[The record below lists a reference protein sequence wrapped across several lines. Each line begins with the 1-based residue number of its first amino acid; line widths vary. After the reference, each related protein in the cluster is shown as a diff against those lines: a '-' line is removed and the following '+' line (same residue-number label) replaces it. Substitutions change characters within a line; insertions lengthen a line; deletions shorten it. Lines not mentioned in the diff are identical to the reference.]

1 MKKVVYAVLIISTFL
16 HPFQASSQKGGDP
29 ELFTYGGKSV
39 SKSEFLR
46 MYTKNINN
54 QKPDFSEKALSD
66 YLTLYARF
74 KMKVAEAEKLRMD
87 TLPNIKNELG
97 GYKKQL
103 AKTYLTD
110 KEVTEKL
117 VKEAYERKKKDVRVS
132 HILISVPRGSDDTT
146 ATFKRVDSIYN
157 SIVAGADFDKIA
169 KVVSEDKQ
177 SGKNGGDVGFFTAL
191 QLLYP
196 FESVA
201 YNTPVG
207 GIAKPFK
214 TIYGYHI
221 VKKTAE
227 RPSRGEI
234 QVAQIMVA
242 VQASKGAEGEIASKM
257 RIDSVYNMLKKGGNF
272 ETLVEQYSEDKFSKN
287 TKGTLATFGVGQM
300 TTEFEEAAFALK
312 NPGDISQPVKTKF
325 GYHIIKLIKKTPLQP
340 YDSVKTELTKRIE
353 KDGRID
359 IARQQFTENLKR
371 KLNYKEYPAAL
382 TELITAIPDTTLNNG
397 TYKASNFSRLNGKL
411 FTMDGGTV
419 FTQSDFA
426 NYIETYTKGKIY
438 GGKESTLRSLFKN
451 YTDKALYDYQENKLI
466 DENTEYKNLLTEY
479 QDGIMLF
486 ELTDKSVWSKATVD
500 TSGLKS
506 FYESN
511 KGKYMWPKAI
521 KADLFRA
528 ATEDLAKKIVN
539 EINANPGKSQEEI
552 AKAASGDGPV
562 DKIVYETG
570 KFEQSK
576 FPAGTQFVAGKVSPY
591 YKNEDGSFGVIHC
604 KEVYNE
610 GTQKT
615 LNEAR
620 GYVISDYQEYLEK
633 QWISTLEATYPVK
646 VNQNTLK
653 GMVK

>member
-1 MKKVVYAVLIISTFL
+1 MKKVVYSVFILITLFSSFL
-16 HPFQASSQKGGDP
+16 TLAQKGGDP
-29 ELFTYGGKSV
+29 ELFTYGGRPV
-39 SKSEFLR
+39 GKSEFLR

-54 QKPDFSEKALSD
+54 QKPDFSEKALTD

-74 KMKVAEAEKLRMD
+74 KMKVAEAEKFRMD

-110 KEVTEKL
+110 KEVTDKL
-117 VKEAYERKKKDVRVS
+117 VKEAYDRKKKDVRVS
-132 HILISVPRGSDDTT
+132 HILISVPRGSEDTT
-146 ATFKRVDSIYN
+146 ATFRRVDSIYN
-157 SIVAGADFDKIA
+157 SIVAGADFEKTA

-177 SGKNGGDVGFFTAL
+177 SGKNGGDLGFFTAL
-191 QLLYP
+191 QMIYA

-207 GIAKPFK
+207 AIAKPFK

-227 RPSRGEI
+227 RPSIGDI
-234 QVAQIMVA
+234 QVAQVMIT
-242 VQASKGAEGEIASKM
+242 VQASKGAEGETASKM
-257 RIDSVYNMLKKGGNF
+257 RIDSVYNMLKKGANF
-272 ETLVEQYSEDKFSKN
+272 ENLVEQYSEDKFSKN

-300 TTEFEEAAFALK
+300 TTEFEDAAFALRK
-312 NPGDISQPVKTKF
+312 PGDISSPIKTKF
-325 GYHIIKLIKKTPLQP
+325 GYHVIKLIKKTPLQP
-340 YDSVKTELTKRIE
+340 FDSVKTELAKRIE

-382 TELITAIPDTTLNNG
+382 TELISAIPDSTMTNG
-397 TYKASNFSRLNGKL
+397 TYKASNFSRFNGKL

-466 DENTEYKNLLTEY
+466 DENMEYKNLLTEY

-500 TSGLKS
+500 TTGLKTY
-506 FYESN
+506 YESN

-528 ATEDLAKKIVN
+528 ATEELAKKIVM
-539 EINANPGKSQEEI
+539 EINKAPSRTQEEI

-576 FPAGTQFVAGKVSPY
+576 FPVGTQFAAGKVGPY
-591 YKNEDGSFGVIHC
+591 YKNEDGSFGIIHC

-633 QWISTLEATYPVK
+633 QWISNLEATYPVK